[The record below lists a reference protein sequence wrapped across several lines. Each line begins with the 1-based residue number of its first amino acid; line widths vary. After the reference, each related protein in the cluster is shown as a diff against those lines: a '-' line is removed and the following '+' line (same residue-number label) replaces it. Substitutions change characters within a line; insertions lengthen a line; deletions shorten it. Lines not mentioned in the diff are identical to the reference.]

1 MSSRRTALAPTRSS
15 RSNTSD
21 RLLVLAHRIAGLLLS
36 LWAGSLVTVCAVAAP
51 SAFAV
56 LERQSAGKLAARLFL
71 IATVIGIAV
80 STVVLMLNRFAGVT
94 LSRSTLVVLLL
105 GALAPLLSEVILGP
119 LMQSARA
126 AGDMARFGAL
136 HGVSALL
143 FGLACVCA
151 VLAVWF
157 FSRPAA

>member
-1 MSSRRTALAPTRSS
+1 VIVQRFAA
-15 RSNTSD
+15 
-21 RLLVLAHRIAGLLLS
+21 LLLT
-36 LWAGSLVTVCAVAAP
+36 LWAGSLLTVCAIAAP

-56 LERQSAGKLAARLFL
+56 LDRRGAGQVAARLFL
-71 IATVIGIAV
+71 IEMVIGVVVAACFLVAFATGRVTATRAV
-80 STVVLMLNRFAGVT
+80 AMLVAIGAAAPLASEVVL
-94 LSRSTLVVLLL
+94 S
-105 GALAPLLSEVILGP
+105 P

-143 FGLACVCA
+143 FGVACVCSLVA
-151 VLAVWF
+151 AWL